1 MCALTALRAVRG
13 PEGPKKKGSPMR
25 CLIFVVLAAGL
36 LSGCSGRLVC
46 QWETED
52 ERFQELIRQTIEAAK
67 DET

>member
-1 MCALTALRAVRG
+1 
-13 PEGPKKKGSPMR
+13 MR